1 MVVDT
6 HVLVRVA
13 KLGGL
18 VEELWVLVVTGADFD
33 GFAEILMVAV
43 GEGGGGGSENL
54 MGILTCYLFLFI
66 EIIEG
71 KNLAFD

>member
-1 MVVDT
+1 MNRDGIVVVDT

-18 VEELWVLVVTGADFD
+18 VEELWVLVVTDA
-33 GFAEILMVAV
+33 GFAKILMVAA

-54 MGILTCYLFLFI
+54 MGILTFLFI
-66 EIIEG
+66 
-71 KNLAFD
+71 LVY